1 MRGKV
6 PKSLMSKKIH
16 VSPYC
21 TFVHLDPNLNVHLDL
36 FWRFFVHL
44 GSSEICSFGLDEYQ
58 ISDLS

>member
-6 PKSLMSKKIH
+6 PKSLMSKKNART
-16 VSPYC
+16 YC

-44 GSSEICSFGLDEYQ
+44 GSSESCSFGLDECQ